1 MRGDAPSD
9 LTLASQQSSRAASAA
24 SSRAARIAA
33 LLMPSYE
40 PSKFCRTL
48 RLAALHHAD
57 DSPACG
63 AQDLSLSL
71 SLALSLSLSS
81 CLLFAQDNSCK
92 VHAHFFKPSR
102 GSAQD
107 THTAGGV
114 RPACFQQRQIASLC
128 CLYPISPIH
137 FRGQK
142 RATLGGSS
150 LKKKFTKKKYLTAS
164 SPRMGPV
171 SNEALRKRFDVA
183 ADCVRGEARSAM

>member
-1 MRGDAPSD
+1 VPPAVEPP
-9 LTLASQQSSRAASAA
+9 
-24 SSRAARIAA
+24 A
-33 LLMPSYE
+33 LLHFSCHRTSRQNFVAHSAWRRSTTPTIVQRAE
-40 PSKFCRTL
+40 PKIS
-48 RLAALHHAD
+48 
-57 DSPACG
+57 
-63 AQDLSLSL
+63 LSLSL